1 MIRIE
6 DLGVTYSQK
15 IEALRE
21 VTFGVEKGKSC
32 SIIGPSGC
40 GKTTLLFVLSGL
52 IFPTKGRV
60 SIGGEEITSP
70 RRDVALI
77 LQDYGLLP
85 WRTVWKNVSIG
96 MEIRGYTDK
105 NRVKRI
111 LKDLDLTGFERRYPS
126 QLSGGMRQR
135 VGIARALA
143 LDPSVLLMDEPLSS
157 LDELTR
163 ENIQNL
169 ILDIWKKKKITMI
182 LVTHNIEEAVFMGMK
197 IVVLTPRPGRVAAII
212 ENPEVGDVEYR
223 RRKEF
228 YERCTCV
235 RRILRK
241 WED

>member
-52 IFPTKGRV
+52 ISPTKGRV

>member
-21 VTFGVEKGKSC
+21 VTFGVEKGESC

-52 IFPTKGRV
+52 ISPTKGRV

-85 WRTVWKNVSIG
+85 WRTVWKNVSLG

>member
-52 IFPTKGRV
+52 ISPTKGRV

-85 WRTVWKNVSIG
+85 WRTVWKNVSLG